1 MSDSKPSERIWTLM
15 QEIGVAMV
23 VTHSGDGGMRAR
35 PMLARPEND
44 DDAVYFL
51 SDANTPKDREIVDN
65 SQVCL
70 VFADLERKRYVSV
83 MGTAEICADAEVAEQ
98 IWTEADEAFWK
109 DAHDPRIRVIR
120 VTPEHGEYWEEPG
133 FLANVVSI
141 MRPGAKNETRIAG
154 DHEKVAM

>member
-1 MSDSKPSERIWTLM
+1 MSDSKPSERIWALM

-51 SDANTPKDREIVDN
+51 TDADAPKDREIANN

-70 VFADLERKRYVSV
+70 VFSDPQRKCYVSV
-83 MGTAEICADAEVAEQ
+83 MGTAEICADAEIAAR
-98 IWTEADEAFWK
+98 IWTEGDGAFWK
-109 DAHDPRIRVIR
+109 NAQDPRIRVIR

-141 MRPGAKNETRIAG
+141 MRSGAKNETRVAG
-154 DHEKVAM
+154 DNEKVTM